1 VALTGRNRIFK
12 NADDLDP
19 QQISDALASACGNT
33 TYDREVWIVAGNMIN
48 RDTIS
53 DLILQDLIDNRL
65 RQLLMHWDGL
75 RTACARAGSRLRLFC
90 H

>member
-1 VALTGRNRIFK
+1 
-12 NADDLDP
+12 
-19 QQISDALASACGNT
+19 
-33 TYDREVWIVAGNMIN
+33 VAGNMIN